1 MANYRI
7 SIGRFKSPDDFVVVL
22 TNFVGGMPK
31 TSFLSRSQ
39 KSKIFEE
46 DELNVVIDVLRASS
60 TIVTALA
67 SGVTEIV
74 PIGTEE
80 AALEL
85 KKEGYTIAGEYE
97 GIKLPK
103 FDIGNSPVE
112 LLEEIERSKIEKLAL
127 KTTNTTERLIEMKDA
142 LICSSLNLTAIKNTL
157 NKKDKNTNIIAMGS
171 EHGITED
178 LAVAF
183 SLYANLN
190 DGLKIKRDFL
200 RECIFK
206 SNTAKHLIKLGYGS
220 DVEFV
225 SNIDK
230 YDVVPM
236 MRKGIIR
243 RL

>member
-7 SIGRFKSPDDFVVVL
+7 SIGRFK
-22 TNFVGGMPK
+22 
-31 TSFLSRSQ
+31 R
-39 KSKIFEE
+39 
-46 DELNVVIDVLRASS
+46 DELNVIIDVLRASS

-67 SGVTEIV
+67 SGIREIV

-85 KKEGYTIAGEYE
+85 KKEGYTIAGEYK

-112 LLEEIERSKIEKLAL
+112 LLKEIERSKIERLAL
-127 KTTNTTERLIEMKDA
+127 KTTNTTGKLMEMKDA
-142 LICSSLNLTAIKNTL
+142 LICSSLNLTAIKNVLKNPKDSWDIKKRSFLNTL
-157 NKKDKNTNIIAMGS
+157 NKKDKNTNIIAVGS

-190 DGLKIKRDFL
+190 DGIEIKRDFL

-206 SNTAKHLIKLGYGS
+206 SNTAKHLIELGYES
-220 DVEFV
+220 DVEFI
-225 SNIDK
+225 SKIDR
-230 YDVVPM
+230 YNVVPV

-243 RL
+243 RGTMKNEP

>member
-1 MANYRI
+1 LANYRI
-7 SIGRFKSPDDFVVVL
+7 SIGRCK
-22 TNFVGGMPK
+22 
-31 TSFLSRSQ
+31 R
-39 KSKIFEE
+39 

-60 TIVTALA
+60 TIVVALA
-67 SGVTEIV
+67 SGIREVV

-112 LLEEIERSKIEKLAL
+112 LLKEIERSKIEKLAL
-127 KTTNTTERLIEMKDA
+127 KTTNTTGRLMEMKDA
-142 LICSSLNLTAIKNTL
+142 LICSSLNLTAVRNVLKNPKDSWNIKNA
-157 NKKDKNTNIIAMGS
+157 NIIAVGS

-206 SNTAKHLIKLGYGS
+206 SNTAKHLIKLGYES

-225 SNIDK
+225 SKIDR
-230 YDVVPM
+230 YNVVPV
-236 MRKGIIR
+236 MRKGVIR

>member
-7 SIGRFKSPDDFVVVL
+7 SIGRCK
-22 TNFVGGMPK
+22 
-31 TSFLSRSQ
+31 R
-39 KSKIFEE
+39 

-60 TIVTALA
+60 TIVVALA
-67 SGVTEIV
+67 SGIREVV

-112 LLEEIERSKIEKLAL
+112 LLKEIERSKIEKLAL
-127 KTTNTTERLIEMKDA
+127 KTTNTTGRLMEMKDA
-142 LICSSLNLTAIKNTL
+142 LICSSLNLTAVRNVLKNPKDSWNIKNA
-157 NKKDKNTNIIAMGS
+157 NIIAVGS

-206 SNTAKHLIKLGYGS
+206 SNTAKHLIKLGYES

-225 SNIDK
+225 SKIDR
-230 YDVVPM
+230 YNVVPV
-236 MRKGIIR
+236 MRKGVIR

>member
-1 MANYRI
+1 LANYKI
-7 SIGRFKSPDDFVVVL
+7 SIGRFK
-22 TNFVGGMPK
+22 
-31 TSFLSRSQ
+31 R
-39 KSKIFEE
+39 ER

-60 TIVTALA
+60 TIVVALA
-67 SGVTEIV
+67 SGIREVV

-112 LLEEIERSKIEKLAL
+112 LLKEIERSKIEKLAL
-127 KTTNTTERLIEMKDA
+127 KTTNTTGRLMEMKDA
-142 LICSSLNLTAIKNTL
+142 LICSSLNLTAVRNVLKNPKDSWNIKNA
-157 NKKDKNTNIIAMGS
+157 NIIAVGS

-206 SNTAKHLIKLGYGS
+206 SNTAKHLIKLGYES

-225 SNIDK
+225 SKIDR
-230 YDVVPM
+230 YNVVPV
-236 MRKGIIR
+236 MRKGVIR

>member
-1 MANYRI
+1 MANYSI
-7 SIGRFKSPDDFVVVL
+7 SIGRFK
-22 TNFVGGMPK
+22 
-31 TSFLSRSQ
+31 R
-39 KSKIFEE
+39 

-60 TIVTALA
+60 TIVVALA
-67 SGVTEIV
+67 SGIREIV

-127 KTTNTTERLIEMKDA
+127 KTTNTTGKLIEMKDA
-142 LICSSLNLTAIKNTL
+142 LICSSLNLTAIKNVLKIL
-157 NKKDKNTNIIAMGS
+157 NKKDKNTNIIAVGS

-190 DGLKIKRDFL
+190 GELKIEKNFL

-220 DVEFV
+220 DVKFI
-225 SNIDK
+225 SNIDR
-230 YDVVPM
+230 YNVVPV

>member
-7 SIGRFKSPDDFVVVL
+7 SIGRFK
-22 TNFVGGMPK
+22 
-31 TSFLSRSQ
+31 R
-39 KSKIFEE
+39 
-46 DELNVVIDVLRASS
+46 DELNVIIDVLRASS

-67 SGVTEIV
+67 SGIREIV

-85 KKEGYTIAGEYE
+85 KKEGYTIAGEYK

-112 LLEEIERSKIEKLAL
+112 LLKEIERSKIEKLAL
-127 KTTNTTERLIEMKDA
+127 KTTNTTERLMEMKDG

-157 NKKDKNTNIIAMGS
+157 NKKNNKNKNTNIIAVGS

-206 SNTAKHLIKLGYGS
+206 SNTAKHLIELGYES
-220 DVEFV
+220 DVEFI
-225 SNIDK
+225 SKIDR
-230 YDVVPM
+230 YNVVPV
-236 MRKGIIR
+236 MRKGVIR
-243 RL
+243 RGTMKNEP